1 MNLVADGV
9 DIFVG
14 VSPGLARKIEK
25 NDCRDDDKSNDL
37 IINEF
42 IFKRVTDE
50 NKNTEIMKS
59 FNSKSLQIGRISKCL
74 WLKSSFQSKNILHC

>member
-1 MNLVADGV
+1 MESL

-14 VSPGLARKIEK
+14 VSPGRARKIER

-37 IINEF
+37 IVNEF

-59 FNSKSLQIGRISKCL
+59 FNSESLQIGRISKCL
-74 WLKSSFQSKNILHC
+74 WLKQSFQSQKNILHR